1 MVKKQQIFALLLF
14 VLIPAVTVAGG
25 TLANLINP
33 EIAVHTSNYVR
44 NYHLLDLLKT
54 TLFLGSIA
62 VAGLLWLLACVLI
75 VRSKQRSYVWLLLV
89 PSGPI
94 GIAVLAMLNDR
105 APDPADRYAR
115 FVQNLRLPLRIAYE
129 VATFLIVWVLA
140 WQAMLLNRMAII
152 QYQAITTG
160 VSTQQIIDIQN
171 ASSGMWAFAEGNE
184 VFYLVALFYL
194 LRPIA
199 FALIAAAL
207 AARTS
212 RPPGS
217 PTPDRQD

>member
-25 TLANLINP
+25 TLSNLIDP
-33 EIAVHTSNYVR
+33 EIAARTSNYVR
-44 NYHLLDLLKT
+44 NYHLLHVLKM
-54 TLFLGSIA
+54 TLFLGSLA
-62 VAGLLWLLACVLI
+62 VAGFLWLLACVLV
-75 VRSKQRSYVWLLLV
+75 VRSKQRPYLWLLLA
-89 PSGPI
+89 PFGPI

-105 APDPADRYAR
+105 APSPSDRYAR
-115 FVQNLRLPLRIAYE
+115 FVQNLRPSLRIAYE
-129 VATFLIVWVLA
+129 AGVFVLAWLLA

-160 VSTQQIIDIQN
+160 VSTQQIINIQN

-184 VFYLVALFYL
+184 ILYLVALFYL

-199 FALIAAAL
+199 FCLVAQTL

-212 RPPGS
+212 RPH
-217 PTPDRQD
+217 